1 MDVLS
6 DVLRA
11 VRLSAAVYFDFRVS
25 EPLSSQTPNMSHVGH
40 QLLPNAAHVIPF
52 HVILRGHCW
61 VESTETKDPPLDF
74 REGDI
79 VIYPHGHAHA
89 FSTHLGD
96 RVPPNLDLYRQAS
109 GQTLPVL
116 IDRSGLSNPTMRFVC
131 GYLGCDL
138 APFNPL
144 LEALP
149 SQVVCRRP
157 EDGHHIEVDLMQ
169 SALDESE
176 LQRPGGEAVL
186 ARLSELIFVRAIR
199 RYIETLP
206 GHANGWLAGLRDR
219 QIGRALQ
226 LMHANPERDW
236 TVEAIARECGMS
248 RALLT
253 EKFAKVVG
261 HTPMRYLTRW
271 RMQTA
276 STLLAESDLPIETV
290 AERVGY
296 RSEASFNRAFKSIV
310 GDPPGIWRRL
320 ASRSSL

>member
-25 EPLSSQTPNMSHVGH
+25 EPLCSQTPNMSVVGH
-40 QLLPNAAHVIPF
+40 ELLPNAAHVIPF
-52 HVILRGHCW
+52 HVILRGNCW
-61 VESTETKDPPLDF
+61 VESTETNDPPLDF

-96 RVPPNLDLYRQAS
+96 RVSPNLDLYSNAS
-109 GQTLPVL
+109 GQNLPVL
-116 IDRSGLSNPTMRFVC
+116 IDSSGFTNPTMRFVC
-131 GYLGCDL
+131 GYLGCDVT
-138 APFNPL
+138 PFNPL

-149 SQVVCRRP
+149 SQVVCRSP
-157 EDGHHIEVDLMQ
+157 DVGNHIEIELME
-169 SALDESE
+169 SALSESE
-176 LQRPGGEAVL
+176 LRRPGGEAVL
-186 ARLSELIFVRAIR
+186 ARLSELTFVRALR

-206 GHANGWLAGLRDR
+206 DHASGWLAGLRDR

-236 TVEAIARECGMS
+236 TLESIARECGMS
-248 RALLT
+248 RAVFT
-253 EKFAKVVG
+253 EKFATIVG
-261 HTPMRYLTRW
+261 HTPMRYLAQW
-271 RMQTA
+271 RMQSA
-276 STLLAESDLPIETV
+276 STLLMESDLSIEAV

-310 GDPPGIWRRL
+310 GTPPGQWRRS
-320 ASRSSL
+320 ATQ